1 MADKKITDLTAIV
14 NIANDDVLPIVDIS
28 DDTTKKINIAQLK
41 AQSPVQSVAGK
52 TGSVVLDASDI
63 GAGSVDNTE
72 YGYLNGVT
80 SPIQTQLNTKQGTLA
95 LTTTGT
101 SGAAT
106 LIGTTLNIP
115 QYSGGGASG
124 VSQIVAGTNVT
135 ISPVGGTGVV
145 TINATGSGGTT
156 WGSITGT
163 LSNQTDLQTALDG
176 KVDENA
182 AITASTKTKITY
194 DAKGLVTAGA
204 DLSASDMP
212 SGIDAAKISTGLI
225 SNAEFDYLN
234 GLTDNIQTQFTGKQT
249 TLVSGTNIKTV
260 NSNSLLGSGDV
271 AVQATLVSGT
281 NIKTINSTSLLGSG
295 DISVAPATGINAT
308 AIADGSVTS
317 TEFQYI
323 NSLTSNAQTQIDS
336 KQATLV
342 SGTNIKT
349 INSTSLLGSGDIVI
363 GGGSPS
369 GVSGAIQFSD
379 GSAFASDAANLFWD
393 DTNNRLGIGTNTPS
407 ATGHFKGSGSTSATT
422 ALLVQNSAGTNALQI
437 RDDRVTNFEVPVS
450 INGWNI
456 ITSDAKI
463 GITPYSSGLGTLFNS
478 TTPNGGSYLPCTFW
492 ISNFFI
498 EGTGGT
504 QIANSTGSINASAK
518 LQVDSTTKGFLPPR
532 MTTTQKN
539 AIASPAAGLVVYDN
553 TTNKLCCYDGSTW
566 NDLF

>member
-1 MADKKITDLTAIV
+1 MADKKITDLSAIV

-28 DDTTKKINIAQLK
+28 DDTTKKINIAQIK

-52 TGSVVLDASDI
+52 TGTVVLSASDI
-63 GAGSVDNTE
+63 GSGTVDDTE
-72 YGYLNGVT
+72 FGYLNGVT
-80 SPIQTQLNTKQGTLA
+80 SAIQTQLNTKQSTLS

-106 LIGTTLNIP
+106 LIGSTLNIP
-115 QYSGGGASG
+115 QYSGGASG
-124 VSQIVAGTNVT
+124 VTQIVAGTNVT

-145 TINATGSGGTT
+145 TVNATGSSGTT

-163 LSNQTDLQTALDG
+163 LSSQTDLQTALDG

-194 DAKGLVTAGA
+194 DSKGLVTAGA
-204 DLSASDMP
+204 DLAASDIP
-212 SGIDAAKISTGLI
+212 SGVDASKISTGVI

-234 GLTDNIQTQFTGKQT
+234 GLTDNIQTQFTGKQQ

-336 KQATLV
+336 KTNKLVTANRQTASYTLIASDADKLVEMNVASANNLTVPASTFSAGTQILLAQYGAGQTTVVAGSGMTIRSNGAKLKLNAQYSGATLV
-342 SGTNIKT
+342 FISGTEAY
-349 INSTSLLGSGDIVI
+349 LFGDI
-363 GGGSPS
+363 
-369 GVSGAIQFSD
+369 
-379 GSAFASDAANLFWD
+379 AS
-393 DTNNRLGIGTNTPS
+393 
-407 ATGHFKGSGSTSATT
+407 
-422 ALLVQNSAGTNALQI
+422 
-437 RDDRVTNFEVPVS
+437 
-450 INGWNI
+450 
-456 ITSDAKI
+456 
-463 GITPYSSGLGTLFNS
+463 
-478 TTPNGGSYLPCTFW
+478 
-492 ISNFFI
+492 
-498 EGTGGT
+498 
-504 QIANSTGSINASAK
+504 
-518 LQVDSTTKGFLPPR
+518 
-532 MTTTQKN
+532 
-539 AIASPAAGLVVYDN
+539 
-553 TTNKLCCYDGSTW
+553 
-566 NDLF
+566 

>member
-379 GSAFASDAANLFWD
+379 GSAFASDATNLFWD